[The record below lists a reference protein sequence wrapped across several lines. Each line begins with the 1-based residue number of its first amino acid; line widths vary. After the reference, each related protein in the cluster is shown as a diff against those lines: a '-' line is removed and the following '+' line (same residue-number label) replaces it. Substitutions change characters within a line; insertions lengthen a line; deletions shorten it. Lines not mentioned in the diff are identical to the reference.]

1 MEMSIFLVVLLAAFF
16 HATWNAFIKVDGDRF
31 LFMAFML
38 TVSGIGALS
47 TIPFLPLP
55 DPESWPYI
63 ALSVLLHQG
72 YTVFFAFGLQVSAI

>member
-1 MEMSIFLVVLLAAFF
+1 MEMPVFLVVLLAAFF

-47 TIPFLPLP
+47 TIPFLAAAGP
-55 DPESWPYI
+55 
-63 ALSVLLHQG
+63 
-72 YTVFFAFGLQVSAI
+72 